1 MAFALVRRTQA
12 PHEASSSKPGS
23 TVLLLTMHFPILKAV
38 ALFVSIILGGALL
51 FAFDFYELNSPGVN
65 TGLLLLMTSLKVLY
79 FLGATLHWIQQSVS
93 SAYHR
98 RYLMG
103 FLVLQV
109 LLIVLSFAIDYY
121 CLYRIN
127 PVSFALPDD
136 QLGQGLVPQLVTFLY
151 FSLGKYTTAGGGEM
165 HPATPAAQV
174 CAMGEMVVSYFT
186 TVLII
191 ANVGYLQTF
200 FSRPAS
206 GPTPA
211 TGAPEQSGPHDAKA
225 EK

>member
-1 MAFALVRRTQA
+1 
-12 PHEASSSKPGS
+12 
-23 TVLLLTMHFPILKAV
+23 MHFPILKAA
-38 ALFVSIILGGALL
+38 ALFVSIILGGVLL
-51 FAFDFYELNSPGVN
+51 FFFDFYELNSPGIN
-65 TGLLLLMTSLKVLY
+65 TGLLLLMTSGKVLY
-79 FLGATLHWIQQSVS
+79 FLGATLHWIRRTVS

-121 CLYRIN
+121 CLYQIN
-127 PVSFALPDD
+127 PASFSLPDD
-136 QLGQGLVPQLVTFLY
+136 QLGQSLAAQLVTFLY

-191 ANVGYLQTF
+191 ANVGYLQTL
-200 FSRPAS
+200 FSRPALE
-206 GPTPA
+206 PTPA
-211 TGAPEQSGPHDAKA
+211 AGAPARNAPPNTSE
-225 EK
+225 EN

>member
-1 MAFALVRRTQA
+1 M
-12 PHEASSSKPGS
+12 
-23 TVLLLTMHFPILKAV
+23 VLLLTMHFPILKAV
-38 ALFVSIILGGALL
+38 ALFASIILGGVLL
-51 FAFDFYELNSPGVN
+51 FFFDFYELNSPGVN
-65 TGLLLLMTSLKVLY
+65 TGLLLLITMLKVLY
-79 FLGATLHWIQQSVS
+79 FLGATLHWIRRTVS

-121 CLYRIN
+121 CLYQIN
-127 PVSFALPDD
+127 PSSFVLPQD
-136 QLGQGLVPQLVTFLY
+136 QMSQGLAAQLVTFLY

-174 CAMGEMVVSYFT
+174 CAMGEMVLSYFT

-191 ANVGYLQTF
+191 ANVGYLQTLF
-200 FSRPAS
+200 GRSAS
-206 GPTPA
+206 EPTPVVA
-211 TGAPEQSGPHDAKA
+211 APEHNTLPTISE

>member
-1 MAFALVRRTQA
+1 
-12 PHEASSSKPGS
+12 
-23 TVLLLTMHFPILKAV
+23 MHFPILRAV
-38 ALFVSIILGGALL
+38 ALFVSIILGGVIV
-51 FAFDFYELNSPGVN
+51 FVFDFYELNSPAVN
-65 TGLLLLMTSLKVLY
+65 IGLLLVITTLKVLY
-79 FLGATLHWIQQSVS
+79 FLGATLHWIRQTVS
-93 SAYHR
+93 SAYHL

-127 PVSFALPDD
+127 ADSFLLPTD
-136 QLGQGLVPQLVTFLY
+136 QSGRGMAAQLLIFLY

-165 HPATPAAQV
+165 HPATPAAQI

-191 ANVGYLQTF
+191 ANVGYLQSL
-200 FSRPAS
+200 FSHSALGPKPAPS
-206 GPTPA
+206 AEPSAPTTIA
-211 TGAPEQSGPHDAKA
+211 EENKA
-225 EK
+225 

>member
-1 MAFALVRRTQA
+1 
-12 PHEASSSKPGS
+12 
-23 TVLLLTMHFPILKAV
+23 
-38 ALFVSIILGGALL
+38 
-51 FAFDFYELNSPGVN
+51 
-65 TGLLLLMTSLKVLY
+65 MTALKVLY
-79 FLGATLHWIQQSVS
+79 FLGATLHWIRRTVS

-127 PVSFALPDD
+127 PQSFLLPTD
-136 QLGQGLVPQLVTFLY
+136 QLHQSQGAQLVTFLY

-165 HPATPAAQV
+165 HPATPAAEI

-191 ANVGYLQTF
+191 ANVGYLQTL
-200 FSRPAS
+200 FSRSGAALETTPEADAS
-206 GPTPA
+206 A
-211 TGAPEQSGPHDAKA
+211 TTRA

>member
-1 MAFALVRRTQA
+1 
-12 PHEASSSKPGS
+12 
-23 TVLLLTMHFPILKAV
+23 MHFPILRAV
-38 ALFVSIILGGALL
+38 ALFVSIILGGILL
-51 FAFDFYELNSPGVN
+51 FLFDFYELNSPGVN
-65 TGLLLLMTSLKVLY
+65 TGLLLSMTTLKVLY
-79 FLGATLHWIQQSVS
+79 FLGATLRWIQQTVS
-93 SAYHR
+93 STYHL

-121 CLYRIN
+121 CLYQIN
-127 PVSFALPDD
+127 PASFLLPKE
-136 QLGQGLVPQLVTFLY
+136 QLGRGLTAQLLTFLY

-191 ANVGYLQTF
+191 ANVGYLQTL
-200 FSRPAS
+200 FSRSPLGS
-206 GPTPA
+206 TS
-211 TGAPEQSGPHDAKA
+211 TLESQAPSAPSAIPKE
-225 EK
+225 EKT

>member
-1 MAFALVRRTQA
+1 
-12 PHEASSSKPGS
+12 
-23 TVLLLTMHFPILKAV
+23 MHFPILRAV
-38 ALFVSIILGGALL
+38 ALFVSIILGGVVV
-51 FAFDFYELNSPGVN
+51 FVFDFYELNGPAVN
-65 TGLLLLMTSLKVLY
+65 TGLLLVMTTLKVLY
-79 FLGATLHWIQQSVS
+79 FLGATLHWIRQTVS
-93 SAYHR
+93 SAYHL

-127 PVSFALPDD
+127 ADSFLLPTD
-136 QLGQGLVPQLVTFLY
+136 QAGRGIAAQLLTFLY

-165 HPATPAAQV
+165 HPVTPAAQI

-191 ANVGYLQTF
+191 ANVGYLQSL
-200 FSRPAS
+200 FSHSALGLKPAPS
-206 GPTPA
+206 AEPSAPT
-211 TGAPEQSGPHDAKA
+211 TIVEEDKA
-225 EK
+225 

>member
-1 MAFALVRRTQA
+1 
-12 PHEASSSKPGS
+12 
-23 TVLLLTMHFPILKAV
+23 MHFPIVRAA
-38 ALFVSIILGGALL
+38 ALFVGIILGGVLL
-51 FAFDFYELNSPGVN
+51 FVFDFYELNSPGVN
-65 TGLLLLMTSLKVLY
+65 TGLLLGMTALKVLY
-79 FLGATLHWIQQSVS
+79 FLGATLHWIRRTVS
-93 SAYHR
+93 SAYHL

-127 PVSFALPDD
+127 PASFLLPAD
-136 QLGQGLVPQLVTFLY
+136 QLGHGIAAELLTFLY

-191 ANVGYLQTF
+191 ANVGYLQTL
-200 FSRPAS
+200 FSRPVPAALPAHS
-206 GPTPA
+206 APTP
-211 TGAPEQSGPHDAKA
+211 TPEAKRETDAA
-225 EK
+225 DA